1 MCSRAIAC
9 VTSPFPF
16 PFKRLPHRLLGM
28 KRYEVCIRIISFSR
42 LNTRAQRDFS
52 RPPAR
57 SRDWVARV
65 TIFKERKK
73 FGSMPFLGKKTS
85 ERSLWSL
92 WLIISSFTYLGMF
105 NNATDLGK
113 NWTNSGEY
121 FFLCTFNDSRNLHRR
136 SQVSARHKELRKMK

>member
-28 KRYEVCIRIISFSR
+28 KRYEVCIKIISFSR

-73 FGSMPFLGKKTS
+73 IRFSAVSRKKNIRKISVIFMAKNFPVLYILGCLITQQTSVKT
-85 ERSLWSL
+85 ERTVEN
-92 WLIISSFTYLGMF
+92 I
-105 NNATDLGK
+105 
-113 NWTNSGEY
+113 
-121 FFLCTFNDSRNLHRR
+121 FFMY
-136 SQVSARHKELRKMK
+136 V

>member
-28 KRYEVCIRIISFSR
+28 KQYEVCIRIISFSR
-42 LNTRAQRDFS
+42 LNIRAQRELDFS

-65 TIFKERKK
+65 TILKREKNSVLFRFSEKNIRKISVIFMAKNFPVLYILGCLIKQQTSVKTER
-73 FGSMPFLGKKTS
+73 TV
-85 ERSLWSL
+85 EN
-92 WLIISSFTYLGMF
+92 I
-105 NNATDLGK
+105 
-113 NWTNSGEY
+113 
-121 FFLCTFNDSRNLHRR
+121 FF
-136 SQVSARHKELRKMK
+136 M

>member
-73 FGSMPFLGKKTS
+73 FGSLPFLGKKNIRKISVIFMAKNFPVLYILGCLITQQTS
-85 ERSLWSL
+85 VKTERTVEN
-92 WLIISSFTYLGMF
+92 I
-105 NNATDLGK
+105 
-113 NWTNSGEY
+113 
-121 FFLCTFNDSRNLHRR
+121 FFYVRLMTREIYIDA
-136 SQVSARHKELRKMK
+136 VK